1 MLAGTSGLYEV
12 LLIILVAVL
21 IYNGLLRGK
30 VLSKI
35 NDNLEGNKKKAK
47 SSRKMGEYV
56 DYEIIEEKN
65 QDEQNKLE

>member
-12 LLIILVAVL
+12 LLIILVAIL

-35 NDNLEGNKKKAK
+35 NDNLGENKKKSN
-47 SSRKMGEYV
+47 SSKKMGEYV
-56 DYEIIEEKN
+56 DYEIVEEKN
-65 QDEQNKLE
+65 QNEQNKLE

>member
-1 MLAGTSGLYEV
+1 MLAGTSGLYEI

-35 NDNLEGNKKKAK
+35 NDNLGEQKNKQNSPKT
-47 SSRKMGEYV
+47 GEYV
-56 DYEIIEEKN
+56 DYEIVEEKS
-65 QDEQNKLE
+65 QDEKNRLE